1 MEKVQQSHKDDD
13 KMKDYKALVQQYE
26 IGVYP
31 MRDLVLVKG
40 KGAHVWDDQG
50 NEYIDMA
57 SGISVANVG
66 HANDKVVDAISKQ
79 AATLITCANTFYND
93 TKALFLEKL
102 FSITPGN
109 LKKAFLTN
117 SGTAAVEAAF
127 KFARAVTKK
136 TKFVAAMKGFHGR
149 TYGALSATFK
159 KEYRDIFEPLV
170 PGFSFVPFNNFEKL
184 VEVVDDN
191 TAGIILE
198 LIQGEGGINIGQK
211 EYFQKVRELC
221 TEKNILLII
230 DEIQTGFCRTGKMFT
245 IEHYGIEA
253 DMITLAK
260 SIAGGFPM
268 GALLCSEKIQ
278 IEKSRHGS
286 TFGGNPLACAAGI
299 ASINFMLENK
309 LWEQAEAKGNYFR
322 EQLSKYT
329 LSKVREIRQIG
340 LMIGIEL
347 KEKSQPIILELL
359 KHKILSLPAGTTVL
373 RLLPPLVI
381 SYEDLD
387 ITVNKLAEVL
397 V

>member
-1 MEKVQQSHKDDD
+1 
-13 KMKDYKALVQQYE
+13 MKDYKTIIQQHE

-31 MRDLVLVKG
+31 MRDVVIVKG
-40 KGAHVWDDQG
+40 KGARVWDDKG

-57 SGISVANVG
+57 SGISVANIG
-66 HANDKVVDAISKQ
+66 HSNENVAAAISKQ
-79 AATLITCANTFYND
+79 ASTLITCANTFYND

-102 FSITPGN
+102 FSIAPAN
-109 LKKAFLTN
+109 MKRAFLTN
-117 SGTAAVEAAF
+117 SGTEAVEAAF

-149 TYGALSATFK
+149 TFGSLSATYK

-184 VEVVDDN
+184 VDSVDDD
-191 TAGIILE
+191 TAAIILE

-211 EYFQKVRELC
+211 DYFKQVSEFC
-221 TEKNILLII
+221 SSKNILLII
-230 DEIQTGFCRTGKMFT
+230 DEIQTGFCRTGKMFA

-268 GALLCSEKIQ
+268 GALMCSDKIH

-299 ASINFMLENK
+299 ASIDFMLENK
-309 LWEQAEAKGNYFR
+309 LWEQAEQKGNYFKM
-322 EQLSKYT
+322 LLDNNS

-347 KEKSQPIILELL
+347 KEKVQPAILELL
-359 KHKILSLPAGTTVL
+359 QNKIITLPAGTTVL

-381 SYEDLD
+381 TREDLE
-387 ITVNKLAEVL
+387 IAANKLIEIL
-397 V
+397 K

>member
-1 MEKVQQSHKDDD
+1 
-13 KMKDYKALVQQYE
+13 MKDYKSLIQQYE

-31 MRDLVLVKG
+31 MRDAVLVRG

-57 SGISVANVG
+57 SGISVANIG
-66 HANDKVVDAISKQ
+66 HTNDKIVEAIMKQ
-79 AATLITCANTFYND
+79 AVTLITCANTFYND
-93 TKALFLEKL
+93 TKALFLDKL
-102 FSITPGN
+102 FSIVPSN
-109 LKKAFLTN
+109 MKKAFLTN
-117 SGTAAVEAAF
+117 SGTETVEASF

-149 TYGALSATFK
+149 TYGSLSATYK
-159 KEYRDIFEPLV
+159 KEYREIFEPLV

-184 VEVVDDN
+184 LEAVDDN

-198 LIQGEGGINIGQK
+198 LIQGEGGINIGEK
-211 EYFQKVRELC
+211 EYFKKVRDLC

-230 DEIQTGFCRTGKMFT
+230 DEIQTGFCRTGKMFA
-245 IEHYGIEA
+245 IEHYGIDA
-253 DMITLAK
+253 DMIALAK

-278 IEKSRHGS
+278 IEKGRHGS

-299 ASINFMLENK
+299 ASIDFILENK
-309 LWEQAEAKGNYFR
+309 LWEQAEAKGNYFKD
-322 EQLSKYT
+322 QLSKYT

-347 KEKSQPIILELL
+347 KEKSQPVILELL

-373 RLLPPLVI
+373 RLLPPLVV
-381 SYEDLD
+381 SYHDLD
-387 ITVNKLAEVL
+387 IVIDKLTEILA
-397 V
+397 